1 MSLKERL
8 MNKLNLMRSKKGAG
22 GLEFAQTFMIALL
35 SIAIVGV
42 LTILVLTQ
50 LGQTSVIS
58 TNVNANNTIQNVSN
72 AIPTFFANAGTWLT
86 LLSIVIIVLVVVIVI
101 RVFQPGGQGTGSL

>member
-1 MSLKERL
+1 MKDKKVLKF
-8 MNKLNLMRSKKGAG
+8 NLSPKNKKGAA
-22 GLEFAQTFMIALL
+22 GLDFAQKFMIALL
-35 SIAIVGV
+35 SVSIIGV

-50 LGQTSVIS
+50 LGNTSVIS

-72 AIPTFFANAGTWLT
+72 AIPSFFSNAGTWLT

-101 RVFQPGGQGTGSL
+101 RVFQPGQGGGNTL